1 MIPEWHEIL
10 LLILGGLLS
19 GFLNTVASSGS
30 AISLPLLVYVGLPA
44 IEANATN
51 RIPLLLG
58 LITATISFQ
67 KKKLIPWPL
76 AKKLALPIII
86 GTIVGCLFITK
97 MSDFQIHILLTF
109 ALIMSVILILT
120 GANSFLKNHTL
131 LQIRSLDLVA
141 YVIALG
147 LGIWGGLIV
156 IDIGTLTLFFLVLY
170 LRYDLV
176 TSNAIKVVLI
186 LMVALISTVYYG
198 LDGDVN
204 WGIGLILAIG
214 SITGSYLGARFTTK
228 NNSVKFVYGILVFMI
243 SSEVIIAIIKLLK
256 YKNLI

>member
-109 ALIMSVILILT
+109 ALIMSVVLITT
-120 GANSFLKNHTL
+120 GANSFLKSLSLLQVHTL
-131 LQIRSLDLVA
+131 DLLA
-141 YVIALG
+141 YAIAFA

-156 IDIGTLTLFFLVLY
+156 LDIGTLTLFFLVLY
-170 LRYDLV
+170 MRYDLI
-176 TSNAIKVVLI
+176 TSNAIKVVLV
-186 LMVALISTVYYG
+186 LMVAVISTIFYG
-198 LDGDVN
+198 LDGDIN
-204 WGIGLILAIG
+204 WGVGLTLAIG
-214 SITGSYLGARFTTK
+214 SITGSYLGARFTTQNK
-228 NNSVKFVYGILVFMI
+228 SVKFIYGILVFMI
-243 SSEVIIAIIKLLK
+243 SSEVLIAIIKLLK